1 MQENH
6 PRLSVRDTDFVRDNL
21 LFNYCVF
28 DDDQL
33 LIESFFHN
41 NRIALRFD
49 PQHFYFF
56 MTGVHKKFLSAHT
69 ESTFNVG
76 VDRCLSLYDT
86 CLGVLHGCGYA
97 GNAFLV
103 KVDNSKQMGILFSP
117 GKRVSCTPEEA
128 ARRLLAVYLSQD
140 DPYNQDKE
148 ARQYL
153 STSFVGPYSGYAQIH
168 EAFLDARR
176 LNNLIFFGVRG
187 RVITQDFYDRTARPC
202 DTNALLASARRLIH
216 LLCSGTQEQALRQA
230 NRILDTLVAPSYA
243 ITNCYTLF
251 ITLEDAFSMM
261 ETVYADAVRLPHP
274 PFESFTLLS
283 HYRDYLCETICTLFE
298 QLRGVTRY
306 SSTILM
312 ALSFIHRHFASD
324 LSLTQVSEYVYAN
337 PTALSGEFSA
347 EVGVPFSE
355 YVTNLRICR
364 AQALLRN
371 QALSVEQIAH
381 ECGFASAKYFR
392 EVFKRATGLSPTAW
406 QAEHPAS
413 RRT

>member
-1 MQENH
+1 MQDHH

-41 NRIALRFD
+41 NRIDLRFD
-49 PQHFYFF
+49 PRRFYFF
-56 MTGVHKKFLSAHT
+56 MTGIHKKFLKAHT
-69 ESTFNVG
+69 KSTFNTG
-76 VDRCLSLYDT
+76 VDRCLVLYDQ
-86 CLGVLHGCGYA
+86 CLDVLHRHGYE

-103 KVDNSKQMGILFSP
+103 KVDNSKQLGILFSP
-117 GKRVSCTPEEA
+117 CENANLAPEA
-128 ARRLLAVYLSQD
+128 LARRLYDVSSA
-140 DPYNQDKE
+140 DPYNQNEE

-176 LNNLIFFGVRG
+176 LNDLIFFGVRD
-187 RVITQDFYDRTARPC
+187 RMITQAFYEQTARPC
-202 DTNALLASARRLIH
+202 DINVLLTSARRLIH
-216 LLCSGTQEQALRQA
+216 LLCSGTQDQALRQA
-230 NRILDTLVAPSYA
+230 SRIIDTLVAPSYTMA
-243 ITNCYTLF
+243 NFYALF

-261 ETVYADAVRLPHP
+261 ETVYPDAVRLPHP
-274 PFESFTLLS
+274 PIESFRLLS
-283 HYRDYLCETICTLFE
+283 HYRDYLREAIRTLFK
-298 QLRGVTRY
+298 QLEGVTRY

-312 ALSFIHRHFASD
+312 ALSFIHRNFTSE

-337 PTALSGEFSA
+337 PTSLSGEFSA

-355 YVTNLRICR
+355 YVTNLRIRR
-364 AQALLRN
+364 AQALLKE

-381 ECGFASAKYFR
+381 QCGFASAKYFR

-406 QAEHPAS
+406 LEAYHAS
-413 RRT
+413 ESTK

>member
-6 PRLSVRDTDFVRDNL
+6 PRLSVRNTEFVRDNL

-41 NRIALRFD
+41 NQIALRFD
-49 PQHFYFF
+49 PQRFYFF
-56 MTGVHKKFLSAHT
+56 MTGVHKKFLGAHT
-69 ESTFNVG
+69 ERTFDIG
-76 VDRCLSLYDT
+76 VDRCLAIYDQ
-86 CLGVLHGCGYA
+86 CLEALHAHGYD

-103 KVDNSKQMGILFSP
+103 KVDNSKQLGLLFSP
-117 GKRVSCTPEEA
+117 GERPSCPPEALAEQLYA
-128 ARRLLAVYLSQD
+128 LYLRLD
-140 DPYNQDKE
+140 DPYNQSPE

-168 EAFLDARR
+168 EAFLHARR
-176 LNNLIFFGVRG
+176 LNDLIFFGVRE
-187 RVITQDFYDRTARPC
+187 RVVTQDFYEKTARPC
-202 DTNALLASARRLIH
+202 DMNALLASARRLIH

-230 NRILDTLVAPSYA
+230 NRILDTQVAPSYA
-243 ITNCYTLF
+243 MTNFYVLYVA
-251 ITLEDAFSMM
+251 LEDAFSMM
-261 ETVYADAVRLPHP
+261 ETVYAETVRLPHP
-274 PFESFTLLS
+274 PVESFRLLS
-283 HYRDYLCETICTLFE
+283 HYRDYLCDTIGTLFE
-298 QLRGVTRY
+298 QLRGVRRY

-312 ALSFIHRHFASD
+312 ALSFIHRNFASD
-324 LSLTQVSEYVYAN
+324 LLLTQVSEYVYAN

-355 YVTNLRICR
+355 YVTNLRIHH
-364 AQALLRN
+364 AQKLLAG

-392 EVFKRATGLSPTAW
+392 EVFKRAAGCSPTAW
-406 QAEHPAS
+406 REAHRA
-413 RRT
+413 